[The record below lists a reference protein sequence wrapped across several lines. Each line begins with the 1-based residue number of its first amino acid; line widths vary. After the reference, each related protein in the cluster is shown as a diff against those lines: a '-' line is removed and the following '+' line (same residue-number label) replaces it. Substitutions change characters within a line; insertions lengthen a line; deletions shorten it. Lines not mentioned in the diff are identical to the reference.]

1 MLRCDSTLSTA
12 LQIYIYIYIYIYVY
26 VSAKKLVQHLDD
38 VNNVLI
44 PVVIEIRVHH
54 LIPDFK
60 SPTS

>member
-12 LQIYIYIYIYIYVY
+12 LQIYIYIYVY